1 MRKNILVVAAHPDDE
16 VLGCG
21 GAIIRHVQAGDSVH
35 VHIMAE
41 GLTSRSPQRAS
52 FKQDDQLKRLA
63 DCAEAVSQMMGVQS
77 LQLHPFPDNR
87 MDSLELLDI
96 VKVVEAM
103 IDEVKPDVVYM
114 HHAGDVNIDH
124 QLTHQAVLT
133 ACRPIPG
140 AGVNTLLFFETPSS
154 TEWNFSGIGAAF
166 SPNWFVD
173 ISDTLQL
180 KLAALAVY
188 EQEMRA
194 WPHPRSLKAVELLAG
209 WRGSTIGVAAA
220 EAFCVGR
227 NIVK

>member
-77 LQLHPFPDNR
+77 LRLHDFPDNR

-103 IDEVKPDVVYM
+103 IDEVKPDVVYT

-140 AGVNTLLFFETPSS
+140 AGVKTLLFFETPSS

-173 ISDTLQL
+173 ISDTLPL
-180 KLAALAVY
+180 KLAALALY

-209 WRGSTIGVAAA
+209 WRGSTIGVEAA
-220 EAFCVGR
+220 EAFVVGR